1 MALSPEM
8 QLRYWAL
15 AALAL
20 ALVLWALGPAL
31 LPFVTGAA
39 IAYFLNP
46 LVMRLTALGLPRPLA
61 VTALMALALGI
72 VVLAFLLVVPSVITQ
87 AVQFTE
93 TVPELLR
100 GLQDML
106 STRFP
111 DVIAFETAL
120 DTSLAQLGEAVRD
133 RGAMLAEGVW
143 RSVAGLLGVV
153 VFLIITPVVAFYLL
167 LDWPRVVA
175 GADDLLPRQ
184 HAPTIRALASDI
196 DRTIAGFVRGQVT
209 VCLILA
215 AYYATAL
222 GLVGLQFGLA
232 IGVVAGLISFI
243 PYIGAIVGGVLAI
256 GVALWQFW
264 GMPAS
269 IGAVVAIFAI
279 GQLLEGNFLVPR
291 IVGNSVRLHP
301 VWLLFAVSVFGML
314 FGFTGMLIAVPV
326 AASVGV
332 LVRFGIAQYQGSA
345 LYGSSGDTA
354 PQDQD
359 PQP

>member
-1 MALSPEM
+1 MALPTEI
-8 QLRYWAL
+8 QLRYWAI
-15 AALAL
+15 AALLFAL
-20 ALVLWALGPAL
+20 LLWVLGPAL

-39 IAYFLNP
+39 VAYFLNP
-46 LVMRLTALGLPRPLA
+46 LVTRLTALGLSRPLA
-61 VTALMALALGI
+61 VTALMVTALGVI
-72 VVLAFLLVVPSVITQ
+72 ALAFLLVIPPVISQ

-93 TVPELLR
+93 AAPDLLR
-100 GLQDML
+100 GLHETI
-106 STRFP
+106 SARFP
-111 DVIAFETAL
+111 TVSAL
-120 DTSLAQLGEAVRD
+120 ENAIDTSQLQLGEALRE
-133 RGAMLAEGVW
+133 RGAVLAEGIW
-143 RSVAGLLGVV
+143 RSVSGLVGFV

-184 HAPTIRALASDI
+184 HAPVIRDLARDI
-196 DRTIAGFVRGQVT
+196 DRAIAGFVRGQVT

-243 PYIGAIVGGVLAI
+243 PYIGAIVGGALAI

-269 IGAVVAIFAI
+269 IGAVVLIFAI
-279 GQLLEGNFLVPR
+279 GQVLEGNILVPR

-301 VWLLFAVSVFGML
+301 VWLLFAVSAFGML

-332 LVRFGIAQYQGSA
+332 LVRFALAQYQNSA
-345 LYGSSGDTA
+345 LYGPPPTTQPDDDPA
-354 PQDQD
+354 P
-359 PQP
+359 

>member
-8 QLRYWAL
+8 QLRYWAI
-15 AALAL
+15 AALIL

-46 LVMRLTALGLPRPLA
+46 LVTRLTALGLPRPLA
-61 VTALMALALGI
+61 VTALMASALGI
-72 VVLAFLLVVPSVITQ
+72 IVLAFLLIVPAVVAQ

-93 TVPELLR
+93 TAPELLR
-100 GLQDML
+100 GLQETV
-106 STRFP
+106 SARFP
-111 DVIAFETAL
+111 DVAAFENAL
-120 DTSLAQLGEAVRD
+120 DTSLIKLGEAIRD
-133 RGAMLAEGVW
+133 RGAVLAEGVW
-143 RSVAGLLGVV
+143 RSVSGLVSVV
-153 VFLIITPVVAFYLL
+153 VFLIITPVVAFYLM

-184 HAPTIRALASDI
+184 HAPTIRGLAADI
-196 DRTIAGFVRGQVT
+196 DGAIAGFVRGQVT

-269 IGAVVAIFAI
+269 IGAVVVIFAI
-279 GQLLEGNFLVPR
+279 GQVLEGNILVPR

-301 VWLLFAVSVFGML
+301 VWLLFAVSAFGML

-332 LVRFGIAQYQGSA
+332 LVRFGLAQYQSSA
-345 LYGSSGDTA
+345 LYQSSTLSAESRDDA
-354 PQDQD
+354 
-359 PQP
+359 QP

>member
-1 MALSPEM
+1 MVLSPEV
-8 QLRYWAL
+8 QLRYWAI
-15 AALAL
+15 AALVL
-20 ALVLWALGPAL
+20 ALILWALGPAL

-46 LVMRLTALGLPRPLA
+46 LVLRLTALGLPRPLA
-61 VTALMALALGI
+61 VTALMASVLGLI
-72 VVLAFLLVVPSVITQ
+72 VLAFLLIVPAVISQ

-100 GLQDML
+100 DLQETL
-106 STRFP
+106 SRRFP
-111 DVIAFETAL
+111 EIAAFDNTLE
-120 DTSLAQLGEAVRD
+120 TSLAALGETIRD
-133 RGAMLAEGVW
+133 RGAVLAEGVW
-143 RSVAGLLGVV
+143 RSVSGLVSV
-153 VFLIITPVVAFYLL
+153 IVFLIITPVVAFYLM

-184 HAPTIRALASDI
+184 HAPTIRGLAADI
-196 DRTIAGFVRGQVT
+196 DRAIAGFVRGQVT

-243 PYIGAIVGGVLAI
+243 PYIGAIVGGALAI

-269 IGAVVAIFAI
+269 IGAVVVIFAI
-279 GQLLEGNFLVPR
+279 GQILEGNILVPR

-301 VWLLFAVSVFGML
+301 VWLLFAVSAFGML
-314 FGFTGMLIAVPV
+314 FGFTGMLVAVPV

-332 LVRFGIAQYQGSA
+332 LVRFGLEQYQSSA
-345 LYGSSGDTA
+345 LYGPPPPA
-354 PQDQD
+354 AEPQDD
-359 PQP
+359 PKP